1 MLVWDN
7 SFPLFEYKLSKENER
22 KSISNIASNQE
33 SPTDKIH
40 ISIRDRRCW
49 QKRSYSSIAT
59 TTLLL

>member
-49 QKRSYSSIAT
+49 KKEVIRV
-59 TTLLL
+59 